1 MPSIAHPDWPPELD
15 HGPPDGLVGSV
26 DLEHKNVLFVQSVRF
41 SEFRQLFC
49 SYVPFLVYWA

>member
-41 SEFRQLFC
+41 
-49 SYVPFLVYWA
+49 YVGLLQSTTDGIKV